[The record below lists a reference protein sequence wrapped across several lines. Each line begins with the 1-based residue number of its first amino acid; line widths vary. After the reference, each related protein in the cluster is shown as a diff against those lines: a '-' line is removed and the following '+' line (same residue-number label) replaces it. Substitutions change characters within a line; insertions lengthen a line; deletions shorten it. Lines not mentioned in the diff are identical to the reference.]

1 MRRIIIGMEY
11 GSLQPR
17 RWEKNN
23 GFDVTSYAV
32 SWFKDRYNEE
42 TLTIKPPYQRR
53 PVWGLRQKVKL
64 IESILLRL
72 PIPELFIDETTDDE
86 GNTSFAIIDGQQ
98 RTRAVL
104 QFMGMDRDPLEAD
117 YNDFSLDTLD
127 SDSPFKDKTF
137 KELSSTERKSLY
149 SYKFSIRTLYNPSD
163 LEVRDTFK
171 RINQYLTKLN
181 DQELRN
187 ATYSGPFVAL
197 VERLANNKFWTQ
209 QGFFRTS
216 HVRRM
221 KDLQYISEL
230 LIGVVSGPQGGSTKV
245 IDEYYSNFE
254 DYKEEIP
261 NEEDIEEQYEDALET
276 IETLFPDLKKAGR
289 FRNLADFYSLFVAI
303 SALKKDIGFPGSGKG
318 LSEMRKELLS
328 FSEEVDNRLGNPK
341 AHVSDPAIKY
351 ARNVEKGVNDKSR
364 RSARHKALTEV
375 LKDHGVFS

>member
-1 MRRIIIGMEY
+1 MD
-11 GSLQPR
+11 
-17 RWEKNN
+17 
-23 GFDVTSYAV
+23 FDVTSYAV
-32 SWFKDRYNEE
+32 SWFKDRYNEK

-64 IESILLRL
+64 IESILLHL

-86 GNTSFAIIDGQQ
+86 GQTRFAIIDGQQ

-104 QFMGMDRDPLEAD
+104 QFIGLDRDPLEQD
-117 YNDFSLDTLD
+117 YNDFALDTLD

-137 KELSSTERKSLY
+137 KDLSSSERKAFF

-187 ATYSGPFVAL
+187 ATYSGPFVSL
-197 VERLANNKFWTQ
+197 VETLANNKFWNE

-221 KDLQYISEL
+221 KDLQYVSEL
-230 LIGVVSGPQGGSTKV
+230 VIGVVAGPQGGSTKV

-254 DYKEEIP
+254 DYKDEIP
-261 NEEDIEEQYEDALET
+261 NEDDIKDQYEETLET
-276 IETLFPDLKKAGR
+276 IKTIFPDLKKAGR
-289 FRNLADFYSLFVAI
+289 LKNLADFYSLFVAVA
-303 SALKKDIGFPGSGKG
+303 ALKRDDVELPDSGKG
-318 LSEMRKELLS
+318 LSALRETLS
-328 FSEEVDNRLGNPK
+328 EFSAEVDRRLSNPK

-351 ARNVEKGVNDKSR
+351 ARAIEKGVNDKSR

-375 LKDHGVFS
+375 LEKLGVSS